1 MFARYRRAFAGLP
14 PAVWWLSTV
23 TFINR
28 SGTMVLPFLALF
40 LSNQRGFTPTQ
51 IGIALATYGAGA
63 MAGVTLGGWV
73 SDRIDPRGVMIVS
86 LLATGAGFL
95 AVPHFASPLQLYGL
109 LFVLGAFGESFRPAN
124 MAAIMRGVPP
134 ELRTR
139 AVALLR
145 LAINLGMS
153 FGPAA
158 GGILASFD
166 YGWLFRVDALTCWAA
181 AVLVIVLRRRG
192 ALAPHPTAQQAHDR
206 SPLADRPFLALLAL
220 EFLVALVFF
229 QINAAY
235 PLRLRD
241 GFGFDERAIGFTLAV
256 NTVLIVSFEML
267 LVHRLERAPALRVA
281 AWGSLFLA
289 LGFGLLAWPLGTAW
303 VLVSLVL
310 WTVGEMLNLPF
321 VTGVIANRAGRRVGS
336 YMGLYN
342 VAFSVAFVLGPFL
355 GTWAYGHWS
364 PRAPWLAC
372 LIMAPL
378 LGLGFLWLDRRS
390 PALAAAPA
398 PEPTSGGDS
407 PRQQT
412 AGDQPA

>member
-1 MFARYRRAFAGLP
+1 MLARYRQAFSGLP
-14 PAVWWLSTV
+14 PAVWWLSAV

-40 LSNQRGFTPTQ
+40 LSSQRGFTPTQ
-51 IGIALATYGAGA
+51 IGVALATYGAGA
-63 MAGVTLGGWV
+63 MAGVTFGGWV

-86 LLATGAGFL
+86 LIATGAGFL
-95 AVPHFASPLQLYGL
+95 VVPHFEVPAQLYTL
-109 LFVLGAFGESFRPAN
+109 LFALGAFGESFRPAN
-124 MAAIMRGVPP
+124 MAAIMRGLPP

-145 LAINLGMS
+145 VAINLGMS

-181 AVLVIVLRRRG
+181 ALLVILLRRRG
-192 ALAPHPTAQQAHDR
+192 ALAPHGTAQATHDR
-206 SPLADRPFLALLAL
+206 SPLGDRPFLALLGL

-241 GFGFDERAIGFTLAV
+241 AFGFDERAIGFTLAV

-303 VLVSLVL
+303 VLVSLVM
-310 WTVGEMLNLPF
+310 WTAGEMLNLPF
-321 VTGVIANRAGRRVGS
+321 VTGVIAHRAGRRVGS
-336 YMGLYN
+336 YMGMYN

-372 LIMAPL
+372 LAIAPL
-378 LGLGFLWLDRRS
+378 LAVGFLVLDRR
-390 PALAAAPA
+390 APGLGA
-398 PEPTSGGDS
+398 PSAPSAPSAPLE
-407 PRQQT
+407 QT
-412 AGDQPA
+412 AGERPA